1 MFNLKEYRQ
10 QTTRLPDYLPWAS
23 LVAPGV
29 VLQKDS
35 CLQKTVS
42 FRGPDLASSSNSELA
57 STVARLNNA
66 LKRLGSG
73 WSMFVEAQRYV
84 APDYPTSQ
92 WQHSAAWLVDYE
104 RKEQFQSEGQHFE
117 SAYYLTL
124 VKQLPSAKSG
134 KIVDFFYDDST
145 AKDERVANRK
155 ELEQF
160 LKGVQE
166 IIDIMRGVFSF
177 VEELDDDET
186 LTYLHSTI
194 STNRHEVKA
203 PEIPMY
209 LDGLLPDQALT
220 IGDIPMLG
228 ENFIPTVTIN
238 GFPVSSYPGILD
250 DLNYLNIEYRWVVRY
265 IFLDKEDARKEL
277 DRYRKQWWSKRKNIW
292 TLLKE
297 EATKEESALVDN
309 DASNKAADA
318 DAALQELGDDLVTYG
333 YMTSTVTVSH
343 PDLDEALR
351 RMREVK
357 KVIQSRGFVV
367 MDETLNSFDAWLGSL
382 PGHVYPNVRRPI
394 MSTLNLAH
402 TMPVSAVWAG
412 GEKNKHL
419 EGICG
424 VGTPHMQCTT
434 SGNTPFR
441 LNLNVGDV
449 GHTLIIG
456 PTGAG
461 KSTLLAMLEL
471 QWLKYPDSQVVIF
484 DKDRSART
492 ATMAVGGGYY
502 EPGGENAPLAFQP
515 LSGINEDSERIWAG
529 TFIALLL
536 REQGVVINPSIK
548 REIDQALESL
558 AAQDVSHRTLTV
570 YADTVQSKEVRDA
583 LRTYTIQGNYGQ
595 MYDAEEDNFRVGS
608 WQMIEMGSLMS
619 MAQEA
624 VIPALYYLFHRVDQM
639 FTGKPTL
646 LVLDEAWLYLKHP
659 VFMEQLQAWLK
670 TLRKK
675 NVYVVFATQE
685 VADASESP
693 IMATIL
699 SACQT
704 KIYLPDEEALTPGM
718 AAAYKKFGLSETEI
732 RLLTHAQKKRDYYYR
747 STNGRRMFTMNLGPV
762 ALAFAGMNNPEDHQF
777 LDSLS
782 DMPKES
788 HAAAILEHRGLTWAT
803 EILEVTR
810 QSTTLNI

>member
-1 MFNLKEYRQ
+1 MFNLKEYRR
-10 QTTRLPDYLPWAS
+10 QTNRLPDYLPWAS
-23 LVAPGV
+23 LIAPGV

-42 FRGPDLASSSNSELA
+42 FRGPDLASSSDSELA

-73 WSMFVEAQRYV
+73 WSMFIEAQRYI
-84 APDYPTSQ
+84 APDYPATA
-92 WQHSAAWLVDYE
+92 WRHKAAWLVDYE
-104 RKEQFQSEGQHFE
+104 RKEQFQTEGQHFE
-117 SAYYLTL
+117 SAYYITF
-124 VKQLPSAKSG
+124 VKQLPSSKSG
-134 KIVDFFYDDST
+134 KIVNLLYDDPNTKS
-145 AKDERVANRK
+145 ERDSNRK
-155 ELEQF
+155 ELELF

-177 VEELDDDET
+177 VQELNDDET

-194 STNRHEVKA
+194 STNRHEVKS
-203 PEIPMY
+203 PETPMY
-209 LDGLLPDQALT
+209 LDALLPDQALT

-228 ENFIPTVTIN
+228 ENFIPTATIN

-265 IFLDKEDARKEL
+265 IFLDKEDAKKEL
-277 DRYRKQWWSKRKNIW
+277 ERYRKQWWAKRKNIL

-297 EATKEESALVDN
+297 EATKEPSALVDN

-343 PDLDEALR
+343 PDLEEAMR

-357 KVIQSRGFVV
+357 KVIQGRGFTV

-412 GEKNKHL
+412 GDKNKHL
-419 EGICG
+419 EDVCG
-424 VGTPHMQCTT
+424 VGTAHMQCT
-434 SGNTPFR
+434 SGSTPFR

-471 QWLKYPDSQVVIF
+471 QWLKYPDAQVVIF
-484 DKDRSART
+484 DKDRSARA
-492 ATMAVGGGYY
+492 ATMAVGGSFY
-502 EPGGENAPLAFQP
+502 EPGGEKAPLAFQP
-515 LSGINEDSERIWAG
+515 LSRIDEDSERIWAA
-529 TFIALLL
+529 TFITLLL
-536 REQGVVINPSIK
+536 QEQGLPINPTVK
-548 REIDQALESL
+548 REVDQALESL
-558 AAQDVSHRTLTV
+558 ASQSKDHRTLTV

-595 MYDAEEDNFRVGS
+595 LFDADDDKFSAGF

-685 VADASESP
+685 VADAAESP

-718 AAAYKKFGLSETEI
+718 ARAYETFGLSETEI
-732 RLLTHAQKKRDYYYR
+732 RLLTHAQKKQDYYYR
-747 STNGRRMFTMNLGPV
+747 STNGRRMFSMGLGDV
-762 ALAFAGMNNPEDHQF
+762 ALAFAGMSSPEDQMF
-777 LDSLS
+777 LDSLE
-782 DMPKES
+782 DIPEQER
-788 HAAAILEHRGLTWAT
+788 AGAILEHRGLSWAKD
-803 EILEVTR
+803 ILEAAN